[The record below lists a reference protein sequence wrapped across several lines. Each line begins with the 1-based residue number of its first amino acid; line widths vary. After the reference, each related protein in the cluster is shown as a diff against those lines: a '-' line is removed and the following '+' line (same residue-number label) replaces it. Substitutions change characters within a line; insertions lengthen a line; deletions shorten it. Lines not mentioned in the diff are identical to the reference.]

1 MSTMITDFEDSI
13 PQTSS
18 ENLNSSKDTIF
29 IEKMHEMKQKISQK
43 NNLLGQIESNMNM
56 IRFKKMSFLEFQ

>member
-1 MSTMITDFEDSI
+1 MITDCEDSI
-13 PQTSS
+13 PQTSL
-18 ENLNSSKDTIF
+18 ENFNPLKDTIF

-56 IRFKKMSFLEFQ
+56 IRFKKMSLLEFE